1 MDSDAVEQDLVLLKR
16 LRGGDPD
23 AFSQLM
29 NRLLPRLSDTFTAL
43 PALEKSRMMWFKR
56 LFTAVAQQC
65 ILDPAKAKLSTWLH
79 RIAHNLCID
88 HHRKFAR
95 FAPLDDEWEWR
106 EQSDTNPNTSS
117 STDPDT
123 QLLKANQHQALGLA
137 LARLP
142 ERQRSALVLA
152 YYQGFSNQEV
162 AGILDL
168 SVQAVESLLAR
179 ARKNLKVA
187 LK

>member
-1 MDSDAVEQDLVLLKR
+1 MSGSGANKVI
-16 LRGGDPD
+16 PT
-23 AFSQLM
+23 
-29 NRLLPRLSDTFTAL
+29 PT
-43 PALEKSRMMWFKR
+43 
-56 LFTAVAQQC
+56 
-65 ILDPAKAKLSTWLH
+65 
-79 RIAHNLCID
+79 
-88 HHRKFAR
+88 HHLAR
-95 FAPLDDEWEWR
+95 
-106 EQSDTNPNTSS
+106 
-117 STDPDT
+117 T
-123 QLLKANQHQALGLA
+123 QIRNFLQANQHQALGLA

-162 AGILDL
+162 ASILDL